1 MKKNIVS
8 LAFMAVFLLMATN
21 SQAQSWKD
29 LLNKDNISK
38 VVNAI
43 TGTPE
48 TIDMTGTWNYKGS
61 AVEFESENLLM
72 KAGGAAAATM
82 AENKLDEQLSKVG
95 IKAGQMNFTFNADS
109 TFTST
114 VGKKTL
120 KGTYSYDASAKQVD
134 LKFLKLLNL
143 HAKVNCSS
151 PAPDPAR
158 PCRSE
163 SAARRWSPRRPWPGG
178 GSGPP
183 RCQSHGPR
191 HSPSSGSWP
200 RASPPGAPPWCS
212 RPRRPD
218 SGPSTWASRCRSRYS
233 KTASLPSC
241 FRS

>member
-95 IKAGQMNFTFNADS
+95 IKAGH
-109 TFTST
+109 
-114 VGKKTL
+114 L
-120 KGTYSYDASAKQVD
+120 
-134 LKFLKLLNL
+134 
-143 HAKVNCSS
+143 
-151 PAPDPAR
+151 
-158 PCRSE
+158 
-163 SAARRWSPRRPWPGG
+163 
-178 GSGPP
+178 
-183 RCQSHGPR
+183 
-191 HSPSSGSWP
+191 
-200 RASPPGAPPWCS
+200 
-212 RPRRPD
+212 
-218 SGPSTWASRCRSRYS
+218 
-233 KTASLPSC
+233 SLIHI
-241 FRS
+241 